1 MLENIKSSFFIRTI
15 ISFLD
20 EKAKLKLVKYNKTLQ
35 NMIDI
40 NLINYRILSKRYIV
54 YGENGNV
61 EEYSSLNDGLL
72 FEGKYLNG
80 KRNGNGKEFS
90 YNGKLTFDGE
100 YLNGKRSG
108 KGKEFSYKGKLKY
121 EGKYLNGK
129 KEGKGIEF
137 GYDGK
142 SKFEGEFKDGKKW
155 SGKGYDDKNNIIYEI
170 KNGLEYIKEFGI
182 LGRLIYE
189 GEYSNGQINGKG
201 KEYDQEGNLE
211 YEGEYKNGIR
221 NGIGKE
227 YYQDNLLFEGQYLD
241 GKCGMEKHMIIKI
254 IKYMN

>member
-1 MLENIKSSFFIRTI
+1 MSFNNVKTLYFVKVLFSYLNQKRKLEI
-15 ISFLD
+15 IN
-20 EKAKLKLVKYNKTLQ
+20 YNKSLQ
-35 NMIDI
+35 NLLDI
-40 NLINYRILSKRYIV
+40 NIINYKIFNGKYIEYESDGKAREYYYYNDNLVYEGEYYNGKRNGKGKEYDKYAEKIILYE
-54 YGENGNV
+54 GE
-61 EEYSSLNDGLL
+61 
-72 FEGKYLNG
+72 YLNG
-80 KRNGNGKEFS
+80 KRNG
-90 YNGKLTFDGE
+90 
-100 YLNGKRSG
+100 
-108 KGKEFSYKGKLKY
+108 KGKEYYFYTQ
-121 EGKYLNGK
+121 N
-129 KEGKGIEF
+129 
-137 GYDGK
+137 
-142 SKFEGEFKDGKKW
+142 SKFEGEYLKGKKW
-155 SGKGYDDKNNIIYEI
+155 NGKGYDDKNNIIYEL
-170 KNGLEYIKEFGI
+170 KNGSGYIKEFGI